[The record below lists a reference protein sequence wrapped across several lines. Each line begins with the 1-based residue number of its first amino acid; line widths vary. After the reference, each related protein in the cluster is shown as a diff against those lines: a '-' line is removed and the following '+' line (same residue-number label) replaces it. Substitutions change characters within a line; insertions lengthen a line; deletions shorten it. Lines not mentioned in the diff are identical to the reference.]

1 MALVPV
7 KIVTTVGNDQAT
19 AGLIDRRVFR
29 QSEMV
34 IVDTAVI
41 ADQADISGGLVPIT
55 QDEYD
60 ASAA

>member
-29 QSEMV
+29 QSEML
-34 IVDTAVI
+34 IVDTLAKSQRVN
-41 ADQADISGGLVPIT
+41 GGLVPIT
-55 QDEYD
+55 QAEYD
-60 ASAA
+60 ASTA

>member
-7 KIVTTVGNDQAT
+7 KIVTTVGKDQAT

-29 QSEMV
+29 QSEML
-34 IVDTAVI
+34 IVDTLAKQQRV
-41 ADQADISGGLVPIT
+41 SGGLVGIT
-55 QDEYD
+55 QAEYD